1 MKSFGNYLVVI
12 IFNTITSQANIQP
25 WPIRVERIGSCCDVI
40 FKAERGTSS
49 TTELLDH
56 CVVSHTE
63 HDLNSDVAILNF
75 GVPGNGPF
83 AVPDIQDFAVY
94 QRAIIASYAET
105 NRYLFRSITPDRSNW
120 HNCRMETNDTISL
133 EQSFGTTDYRWFKVK
148 FLMDAMDTA
157 CGWAK
162 DSKFLVWI
170 GKSYTCIHAQLL
182 LPHDMIDD
190 SDALEL
196 TIVVVS

>member
-1 MKSFGNYLVVI
+1 MKSFGNFLFVVI
-12 IFNTITSQANIQP
+12 FNKITSQANIQP
-25 WPIRVERIGSCCDVI
+25 WPIRVERVGSCCDVI
-40 FKAERGTSS
+40 FKAEHGTSS
-49 TTELLDH
+49 ATGLLDH
-56 CVVSHTE
+56 CVVFNTD
-63 HDLNSDVAILNF
+63 HDLHSDVAILNF

-83 AVPDIQDFAVY
+83 SVPDIQDFAVY

-105 NRYLFRSITPDRSNW
+105 NRYLFRSITPDSSNW
-120 HNCRMETNDTISL
+120 HNCRMKINDTISR

-170 GKSYTCIHAQLL
+170 GRWHA
-182 LPHDMIDD
+182 
-190 SDALEL
+190 
-196 TIVVVS
+196 

>member
-1 MKSFGNYLVVI
+1 MVPSPDFIQNTGHVYFNKSSSSPMMKSFGNFLFVVI
-12 IFNTITSQANIQP
+12 FNKITSQANIQP
-25 WPIRVERIGSCCDVI
+25 WPIRVERVGSCCDVI

-49 TTELLDH
+49 ATGLLDH
-56 CVVSHTE
+56 CVVSNID
-63 HDLNSDVAILNF
+63 HDLHSEVAILNF

-83 AVPDIQDFAVY
+83 AIPDIQDFAVY

-105 NRYLFRSITPDRSNW
+105 NRYLFRSITPDSSNW
-120 HNCRMETNDTISL
+120 HNCRMKINDTISL
-133 EQSFGTTDYRWFKVK
+133 EKSFGTTDYRWFKVK

-170 GKSYTCIHAQLL
+170 GR
-182 LPHDMIDD
+182 
-190 SDALEL
+190 
-196 TIVVVS
+196 